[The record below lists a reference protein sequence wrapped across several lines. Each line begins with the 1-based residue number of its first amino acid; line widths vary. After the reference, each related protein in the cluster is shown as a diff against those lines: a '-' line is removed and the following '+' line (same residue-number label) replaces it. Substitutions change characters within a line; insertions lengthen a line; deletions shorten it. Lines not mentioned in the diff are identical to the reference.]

1 MTMTNRR
8 RIKKIDLGSASV
20 GVNVLGIDY
29 GRAHKGL
36 AIGDM
41 DIKTA
46 MPLKTFDYLS
56 NADFFAALRKI
67 VSSYNVH
74 LIVVGVP
81 VTWPEDRSRPGM
93 REEAEKFAKQI
104 NQELAARVELVD
116 ERFTSEAAAK
126 LKREN
131 IDGDEHALSAMLIL
145 QSYFDRPK
153 RGGKPISN
161 SQSLNNN

>member
-1 MTMTNRR
+1 MT
-8 RIKKIDLGSASV
+8 
-20 GVNVLGIDY
+20 VLGIDY

-36 AIGDM
+36 AIGDT
-41 DIKTA
+41 DTKTA

-67 VSSYNVH
+67 VSSYNVQ

-81 VTWPEDRSRPGM
+81 VTWPEDRSRSGM
-93 REEAEKFAKQI
+93 REEVEGFAQKI
-104 NQELAARVELVD
+104 SQELTLQVELVD
-116 ERFTSEAAAK
+116 ERFTSDAAAK

-145 QSYFDRPK
+145 QTYFDRPK
-153 RGGKPISN
+153 RGGKPIPN
-161 SQSLNNN
+161 S

>member
-1 MTMTNRR
+1 M
-8 RIKKIDLGSASV
+8 
-20 GVNVLGIDY
+20 
-29 GRAHKGL
+29 
-36 AIGDM
+36 
-41 DIKTA
+41 
-46 MPLKTFDYLS
+46 KTFDYLS

-161 SQSLNNN
+161 PQSLNNN